1 MLYVTNVLISNF
13 LRTMADFLNI
23 EGAWNPV
30 TRTYERA
37 VKVNTS
43 TSIIVTKCVTSLQKA
58 FTGEQIEARLR
69 LLNPPKVADMDVNI
83 SYFPADVPF
92 ELNGRIDRVQFEDIV
107 ARLNFFNL
115 RSYME
120 VNLQFTNPQCT
131 NSCFFLLY
139 HCCCLVPLL
148 YNCRALE
155 TEMRTVQNQI
165 RADAKIAAN
174 SIDAELNARDAN
186 LHFRLAPDF
195 TWIEFYCQNG
205 WSAPSNN
212 AIVVAPGYQDVPPR
226 MEQAPGIVI
235 PLLSSCHD
243 CQHISFFF
251 IILTSDYI
259 RLPRVYRW
267 KPGPR
272 VQQQPGPRVQQ
283 QPGPRVQHWQELIL
297 RTPES
302 QP

>member
-1 MLYVTNVLISNF
+1 MPGGRRRRNN
-13 LRTMADFLNI
+13 
-23 EGAWNPV
+23 
-30 TRTYERA
+30 RA
-37 VKVNTS
+37 GRAGRAAAAAVQVNTS
-43 TSIIVTKCVTSLQKA
+43 TSIFVTNCVKSLRQA

-186 LHFRLAPDF
+186 LHFRVAPDC

-205 WSAPSNN
+205 WSSSAPGNN
-212 AIVVAPGYQDVPPR
+212 AIVTAPGYQDVPPR
-226 MEQAPGIVI
+226 MEQAPGMVI
-235 PLLSSCHD
+235 HLLSSC
-243 CQHISFFF
+243 QHTVVSFSWILISC
-251 IILTSDYI
+251 
-259 RLPRVYRW
+259 
-267 KPGPR
+267 
-272 VQQQPGPRVQQ
+272 
-283 QPGPRVQHWQELIL
+283 
-297 RTPES
+297 PEYFVGNQAPEYGIGKS
-302 QP
+302 

>member
-1 MLYVTNVLISNF
+1 MPGGRRRRNN
-13 LRTMADFLNI
+13 RA
-23 EGAWNPV
+23 GRAG
-30 TRTYERA
+30 RAAAAA

-43 TSIIVTKCVTSLQKA
+43 TSIFVTNCVKSLRQA

-115 RSYME
+115 RSYVE
-120 VNLQFTNPQCT
+120 VHLQYSYPKT
-131 NSCFFLLY
+131 
-139 HCCCLVPLL
+139 CCCQFIVGFCSFCIVL
-148 YNCRALE
+148 YQTKCCCSVDAAE
-155 TEMRTVQNQI
+155 EHKKTAQNQI
-165 RADAKIAAN
+165 KADMKIVAN

-186 LHFRLAPDF
+186 MHFRVAPDF

-243 CQHISFFF
+243 CQHISFFW
-251 IILTSDYI
+251 ILTDI
-259 RLPRVYRW
+259 RLPRVFHW
-267 KPGPR
+267 KA
-272 VQQQPGPRVQQ
+272 
-283 QPGPRVQHWQELIL
+283 GPRVQHWQELIL
-297 RTPES
+297 RTLES